1 MDCNYVTERGYV
13 VLAKADGRQVDISN
27 KLSYLSNGKA
37 LIGYHR
43 LRQAHLDCVQ
53 IDYLDL
59 VDAFKQSKDAK
70 ALDKRIAKLLN

>member
-1 MDCNYVTERGYV
+1 VTERGYV

-27 KLSYLSNGKA
+27 KLSFLSSGKA

-59 VDAFKQSKDAK
+59 VDAFKQSKDVK